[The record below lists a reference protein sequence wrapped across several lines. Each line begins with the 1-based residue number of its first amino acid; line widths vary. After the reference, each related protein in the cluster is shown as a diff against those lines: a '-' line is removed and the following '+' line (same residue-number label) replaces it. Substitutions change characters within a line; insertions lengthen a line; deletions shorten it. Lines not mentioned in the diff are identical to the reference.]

1 MPGANARAL
10 EKAQTLDC
18 DGLIFDLEDAVA
30 PAAKEQARNQVVTAL
45 KANDY
50 GHRERIV
57 RINPLSSNW
66 GEADLQACC
75 ELTQIDGLLIPK
87 VEQAADI
94 ERVATVLAGGELPS
108 LPIWLMIETPLG
120 VLELARLA
128 GVSERVAGLIV
139 GTSDLVQELHAQH
152 SPERDALRFALGHIL
167 LVGRAHNLVVLDGV
181 PLDFRDLDALR
192 ASNRQG
198 RTMGFD
204 GRTLIHPGQIAV
216 TNEIYGLSPEDIER
230 AEKVWRAWT
239 QARAAGKGVVEVDGS
254 LVENLHARDAQRVLA
269 MAEALASREP

>member
-10 EKAQTLDC
+10 DKAQTLDC

-30 PAAKEQARNQVVTAL
+30 PAAKDQARNQVVAAL
-45 KANDY
+45 NTNDY
-50 GHRERIV
+50 AHRERIV
-57 RINPLSSNW
+57 RINPLASTW

-75 ELTQIDGLLIPK
+75 ELAQIDGLLIPK

-94 ERVATVLAGGELPS
+94 ERVVAALAGGEQPL

-120 VLELARLA
+120 VLELAHLA

-152 SPERDALRFALGHIL
+152 SPERDALRYALSHIL

-181 PLDFRDLDALR
+181 PLDFRDLAGLR
-192 ASNRQG
+192 ASNQQG

-204 GRTLIHPGQIAV
+204 GRTLIHPGQIAL
-216 TNEIYGLSPEDIER
+216 TNEVYGLSPEDIQH

-239 QARAAGKGVVEVDGS
+239 QASAAGKGVVEVDGS

-269 MAEALASREP
+269 MAEAIAARET